1 MALSLTSEAFS
12 GRLLGVG
19 DQATFYYEAGP
30 LDGQPV
36 LLIHGFGGTARN
48 FTLNIGS
55 LAEAGSRIIAP
66 ELWGMGRSAKPR
78 GRYSLDRW
86 VDQLVGLMDGLGM
99 HRAAVMGHSMGG
111 AVAVRL
117 ARRHPERVSRLALVA
132 PLGFG
137 GRRDVRL
144 MRVATLPGMAPLI
157 AGLRFRRPAKAE
169 VRLPWWRVFTPS
181 GFSATLARFRFQPPT
196 REELIERANWRFAGR
211 ISPEGALA
219 WADSA
224 HLMFS
229 QENVVQGLV
238 RSGRAVVNLIGGTDL
253 RVRKDYAALTLP
265 TLAIWGAEDRTVPTK
280 DSETLRALRSD
291 ARLEIYPQ
299 VGHHPYLEATE
310 RFNAALIAF
319 FQAP

>member
-1 MALSLTSEAFS
+1 MARSLTSEVFAS
-12 GRLLGVG
+12 RTLGTG

-30 LDGQPV
+30 QDGQPV
-36 LLIHGFGGTARN
+36 LLVHGFGGTARN
-48 FTLNIGS
+48 FTLNIGP
-55 LAEAGSRIIAP
+55 LAEAGFRVVAP

-99 HRAAVMGHSMGG
+99 QRAAVMGHSMGG

-117 ARRHPERVSRLALVA
+117 ARRYPERVTRLALVA
-132 PLGFG
+132 PVGFG
-137 GRRDVRL
+137 GKRDVRL
-144 MRVATLPGMAPLI
+144 MRVATLPGMAVLI
-157 AGLRFRRPAKAE
+157 AGLRFRRPMQPA

-181 GFSATLARFRFQPPT
+181 GFSAALARFRFQPPT

-219 WADSA
+219 WAESA

-229 QENVVQGLV
+229 QKDAVQGLV
-238 RSGRAVVNLIGGTDL
+238 RSGRAVVSLIGGTDQ
-253 RVRKDYAALTLP
+253 RVRKDYAALALP

-280 DSETLRALRSD
+280 DSETLRAMRSD
-291 ARLEIYPQ
+291 ARLEIYPR
-299 VGHHPYLEATE
+299 VGHHPYLEATD
-310 RFNAALIAF
+310 RFNSTLIAF
-319 FQAP
+319 FQEP